1 MTEGR
6 GGAAGPLSSIEVYA
20 FVGPAG
26 TGKSHRAT
34 HVARQYG
41 VDLIIDDGLVVSR
54 GRIMAGRSAKSELNR
69 LRAIRRAIFEYA
81 VHREEVVKYLASRA
95 PCRLMVLATSEGMA
109 EKIIH
114 RLGLNEPVKVIQ
126 ITDVSS
132 PEEIEEA
139 LKERR
144 EKRQHVVPVARAQI
158 QRNFA
163 GKLVRQIKG
172 FFKSREPEE
181 GEGRNTIVTPPF
193 SFDGRVTI
201 GTDALLSMCRRL
213 LELGEHV
220 QNIHELELV
229 TEEGSGPFP
238 ADDSLVVNVVLDL
251 KLGDMSALAIA
262 RLLQQ
267 KVRDGLSYFTGMN
280 VKEVNIRVVEVNL

>member
-1 MTEGR
+1 MTEGS
-6 GGAAGPLSSIEVYA
+6 GGSAHPLSSIEVYA

-81 VHREEVVKYLASRA
+81 PHREDVVNYLISRA

-109 EKIIH
+109 MKITR
-114 RLGLNEPVKVIQ
+114 RLGLNDPVKVIQ

-132 PEEIEEA
+132 PEEIQAA
-139 LKERR
+139 LRERR

-201 GTDALLSMCRRL
+201 GTDALLAMCRRL
-213 LELGEHV
+213 LELGDHV
-220 QNIHELELV
+220 QKIHELELV
-229 TEEGSGPFP
+229 TEEGHGLFP
-238 ADDSLVVNVVLDL
+238 SDDSLVVNVVLDL
-251 KLGDMSALAIA
+251 RLGEMSALAIA
-262 RLLQQ
+262 RRLQQ
-267 KVRDGLSYFTGMN
+267 KIRAGLSYFTGMD
-280 VKEVNIRVVEVNL
+280 VRKVNIRVLEVTL